1 MKKNIIDVLICCL
14 IIVFCFSCT
23 SLQQDV
29 MVSSVTSENIE
40 EFEEIESSVATLDAS
55 FCLGERISSQ
65 TKLADETEKQIDI
78 LLLESGLEK
87 EAQSRLWALKGI
99 IKFIE
104 GKKIEANKCFEVSKN
119 LYKGEVFTNVLGSR
133 LGLINLND
141 DEKIKIADK
150 KILLLEKAI
159 SNFKNKNYI
168 ESVAN
173 FDEAFISLPGYY
185 QYAYSKVRNRAWELR
200 KLNTETENSNTNLLQ
215 VSEITVGQMLMI
227 TQSNSNLLNN
237 YNDGKILS
245 ENDLFKKIIS
255 EGLLNPAGE
264 FMSWSS
270 QNQNS
275 KNKISKNQK
284 LNRYMCARFL
294 WNLYNGNKNAKK
306 DFDNSK
312 QIYVWSDEFQVEEV
326 LTNYISNAINHLDNE
341 KIIKIRVI
349 EQGKT
354 VRISVENTGENIPEE
369 SLSRIWEK
377 FYKVDKAR
385 TREYGG
391 SGIGLSIVKAIMNSL
406 HMQCGVENTSR
417 GVMFWF
423 ELESAHETAKD
434 IK

>member
-29 MVSSVTSENIE
+29 MVSSVASENIE

-227 TQSNSNLLNN
+227 AQSNSNLLTN
-237 YNDGKILS
+237 YNYGKILS

-255 EGLLNPAGE
+255 DGLLNSATE
-264 FMSWSS
+264 FMNGEVPS
-270 QNQNS
+270 S
-275 KNKISKNQK
+275 KNKISRTEK
-284 LNRYMCARFL
+284 LNRLICARFL
-294 WNLYNGNKNAKK
+294 WNLYNGNKNTKAQLSKYSVMFAGIDDSPVPDVEINSP
-306 DFDNSK
+306 DFDAVLGC
-312 QIYVWSDEFQVEEV
+312 IELEFMN
-326 LTNYISNAINHLDNE
+326 LTDGINFEGE
-341 KIIKIRVI
+341 K
-349 EQGKT
+349 
-354 VRISVENTGENIPEE
+354 SV
-369 SLSRIWEK
+369 
-377 FYKVDKAR
+377 
-385 TREYGG
+385 
-391 SGIGLSIVKAIMNSL
+391 SGIEFSESIKKVK
-406 HMQCGVENTSR
+406 
-417 GVMFWF
+417 
-423 ELESAHETAKD
+423 
-434 IK
+434 

>member
-1 MKKNIIDVLICCL
+1 MKKNIFVQIFILLILVLN
-14 IIVFCFSCT
+14 FSCT

-29 MVSSVTSENIE
+29 MVSSIASENIE
-40 EFEEIESSVATLDAS
+40 EFEEIESSVARLDSS
-55 FCLGERISSQ
+55 FCLGEKISSQ

-87 EAQSRLWALKGI
+87 EVQSRLWALKGI
-99 IKFIE
+99 LKFIE
-104 GKKIEANKCFEVSKN
+104 GKKVEANKCFEVSKN

-133 LGLINLND
+133 LGFIDLSD
-141 DEKIKIADK
+141 DEKIKTADK

-159 SNFKNKNYI
+159 QNFKNKNYI
-168 ESVAN
+168 EAVAN

-185 QYAYSKVRNRAWELR
+185 QYAYSKVRNKAWELR
-200 KLNTETENSNTNLLQ
+200 NINSQTENSNTNLLQ

-227 TQSNSNLLNN
+227 AQSSSNVLFN
-237 YNDGKILS
+237 YNAGKILS

-264 FMSWSS
+264 FMSYSS

-306 DFDNSK
+306 DLSKYSVMFAQMKDSPVQDVEIDSPDFDAVLGC
-312 QIYVWSDEFQVEEV
+312 IELEFMN
-326 LTNYISNAINHLDNE
+326 LTDGINFE
-341 KIIKIRVI
+341 G
-349 EQGKT
+349 ES
-354 VRISVENTGENIPEE
+354 SV
-369 SLSRIWEK
+369 
-377 FYKVDKAR
+377 
-385 TREYGG
+385 
-391 SGIGLSIVKAIMNSL
+391 SGIEFSESIK
-406 HMQCGVENTSR
+406 
-417 GVMFWF
+417 
-423 ELESAHETAKD
+423 K

>member
-1 MKKNIIDVLICCL
+1 MFKMKKNIFVQIFILLILVLN
-14 IIVFCFSCT
+14 FSCT

-29 MVSSVTSENIE
+29 MVSSIASENIE
-40 EFEEIESSVATLDAS
+40 EFEEIESSVATLDSS
-55 FCLGERISSQ
+55 FCLGEKISSQ

-99 IKFIE
+99 LKFIE
-104 GKKIEANKCFEVSKN
+104 GKKVEANKCFEVSKN

-133 LGLINLND
+133 LGFIDLSD
-141 DEKIKIADK
+141 DEKIKTADK

-159 SNFKNKNYI
+159 QNFKNKNYI
-168 ESVAN
+168 EAVAN

-185 QYAYSKVRNRAWELR
+185 QYAYSKVRNKAWELR
-200 KLNTETENSNTNLLQ
+200 NINSQTENSNTNLLQ

-227 TQSNSNLLNN
+227 AQSSSNVLFN
-237 YNDGKILS
+237 YNAGKILS

-306 DFDNSK
+306 DLSKYSVMFAQMKDSPVQDVEIDSPDFDAVLGC
-312 QIYVWSDEFQVEEV
+312 IELEFMN
-326 LTNYISNAINHLDNE
+326 LTDGINFE
-341 KIIKIRVI
+341 
-349 EQGKT
+349 
-354 VRISVENTGENIPEE
+354 GEN
-369 SLSRIWEK
+369 S
-377 FYKVDKAR
+377 V
-385 TREYGG
+385 
-391 SGIGLSIVKAIMNSL
+391 SGIEFSESIK
-406 HMQCGVENTSR
+406 
-417 GVMFWF
+417 
-423 ELESAHETAKD
+423 K

>member
-29 MVSSVTSENIE
+29 MVSSVASENIE

-227 TQSNSNLLNN
+227 TQSNSNLLTN

-245 ENDLFKKIIS
+245 ENELYKKIIS
-255 EGLLNPAGE
+255 DGLLNSATE
-264 FMSWSS
+264 FMNGEVPS
-270 QNQNS
+270 S
-275 KNKISKNQK
+275 KNKISRTEK
-284 LNRYMCARFL
+284 LNRLLCARFL
-294 WNLYNGNKNAKK
+294 WNLYNGNKNTKAQLSKYSVMFAGMDDSPVPDVEINSP
-306 DFDNSK
+306 DFDAVLGC
-312 QIYVWSDEFQVEEV
+312 IELEFMN
-326 LTNYISNAINHLDNE
+326 LTDGINFEGE
-341 KIIKIRVI
+341 K
-349 EQGKT
+349 
-354 VRISVENTGENIPEE
+354 SV
-369 SLSRIWEK
+369 
-377 FYKVDKAR
+377 
-385 TREYGG
+385 
-391 SGIGLSIVKAIMNSL
+391 SGIEFSESIKKVK
-406 HMQCGVENTSR
+406 
-417 GVMFWF
+417 
-423 ELESAHETAKD
+423 
-434 IK
+434 

>member
-1 MKKNIIDVLICCL
+1 MKKNIFTILICL
-14 IIVFCFSCT
+14 IILVLNFSCT

-29 MVSSVTSENIE
+29 MISSVDSEN
-40 EFEEIESSVATLDAS
+40 FELFAEIESSVATLDAS
-55 FCLGERISSQ
+55 FCLGEKISSQ
-65 TKLADETEKQIDI
+65 NKLADETEKQIDI
-78 LLLESGLEK
+78 FLLESGYSK

-99 IKFIE
+99 LKFIE
-104 GKKIEANKCFEVSKN
+104 GKKVEATKCFEVSKN
-119 LYKGEVFTNVLGSR
+119 LYKGEVFTTILGSR

-245 ENDLFKKIIS
+245 ENELYKKILS
-255 EGLLNPAGE
+255 SGLLNPANE
-264 FMSWSS
+264 FMKDE
-270 QNQNS
+270 NINS
-275 KNKISKNQK
+275 KNKISRTEK
-284 LNRYMCARFL
+284 LNRLICARFL
-294 WNLYNGNKNAKK
+294 WNLYNGNKNAKQDLSK
-306 DFDNSK
+306 FSVMFAGMNDSPIPDVEIDSPDFDAVLGC
-312 QIYVWSDEFQVEEV
+312 IELEFMN
-326 LTNYISNAINHLDNE
+326 LTDGINFE
-341 KIIKIRVI
+341 
-349 EQGKT
+349 
-354 VRISVENTGENIPEE
+354 GEN
-369 SLSRIWEK
+369 S
-377 FYKVDKAR
+377 V
-385 TREYGG
+385 
-391 SGIGLSIVKAIMNSL
+391 SGIEFSESIK
-406 HMQCGVENTSR
+406 
-417 GVMFWF
+417 
-423 ELESAHETAKD
+423 K

>member
-1 MKKNIIDVLICCL
+1 MFKMKKNIFVQIFILLILVLN
-14 IIVFCFSCT
+14 FSCT

-29 MVSSVTSENIE
+29 MVSSIASENIE
-40 EFEEIESSVATLDAS
+40 EFEEIESSVATLDSS
-55 FCLGERISSQ
+55 FCLGEKISSQ

-87 EAQSRLWALKGI
+87 EVQSRLWALKGI
-99 IKFIE
+99 LKFIE
-104 GKKIEANKCFEVSKN
+104 GKKVEANKCFEVSKN

-133 LGLINLND
+133 LGFIDLSD
-141 DEKIKIADK
+141 DEKIKTADK

-159 SNFKNKNYI
+159 QNFKNKNYI
-168 ESVAN
+168 EAVAN

-185 QYAYSKVRNRAWELR
+185 QYAYSKVRNKAWELR
-200 KLNTETENSNTNLLQ
+200 NINSQTENSNTNLLQ

-227 TQSNSNLLNN
+227 AQSSSNVLFN
-237 YNDGKILS
+237 YNAGKILS

-306 DFDNSK
+306 DLSKYSVMFAQMKDSPVQDVEIDSPDFDAVLGC
-312 QIYVWSDEFQVEEV
+312 IELEFMN
-326 LTNYISNAINHLDNE
+326 LTDGINFE
-341 KIIKIRVI
+341 
-349 EQGKT
+349 
-354 VRISVENTGENIPEE
+354 GEN
-369 SLSRIWEK
+369 S
-377 FYKVDKAR
+377 V
-385 TREYGG
+385 
-391 SGIGLSIVKAIMNSL
+391 SGIEFSESIK
-406 HMQCGVENTSR
+406 
-417 GVMFWF
+417 
-423 ELESAHETAKD
+423 K

>member
-29 MVSSVTSENIE
+29 MVSSVASENIE

-200 KLNTETENSNTNLLQ
+200 KLNTEKENSNTNLLQ

-227 TQSNSNLLNN
+227 TQSNSNLLNS

-245 ENDLFKKIIS
+245 ENELYKKIIS
-255 EGLLNPAGE
+255 DGLLNSATE
-264 FMSWSS
+264 FMNGEVPS
-270 QNQNS
+270 S
-275 KNKISKNQK
+275 KNKISRTEK
-284 LNRYMCARFL
+284 LNRLLCARFL
-294 WNLYNGNKNAKK
+294 WNLYNGNKNTKAQLSKYSVMFAGMDDSPVPDVEINSP
-306 DFDNSK
+306 DFDAVLGC
-312 QIYVWSDEFQVEEV
+312 IELEFMN
-326 LTNYISNAINHLDNE
+326 LTDGINFEGE
-341 KIIKIRVI
+341 K
-349 EQGKT
+349 
-354 VRISVENTGENIPEE
+354 SV
-369 SLSRIWEK
+369 
-377 FYKVDKAR
+377 
-385 TREYGG
+385 
-391 SGIGLSIVKAIMNSL
+391 SGIEFSESIKKVK
-406 HMQCGVENTSR
+406 
-417 GVMFWF
+417 
-423 ELESAHETAKD
+423 
-434 IK
+434 